1 MPYTIR
7 DFRVNSLPGVPIPN
21 SRYYVPN
28 GNGTD
33 LDEYLTDLN
42 GNYRQIKAVAASV
55 STAWDLLGNPGTNQT
70 VNFIGTTDAT
80 GIAFKTNNNIAGLI
94 ENSEPLA
101 PGFARGTGGASVLF
115 GSHSGENLYQNPDLT
130 KSGSTLI
137 GTYAGRFSKSG
148 ANTFVGFH
156 AGYLHTFGGANGGRN
171 TALGVWAFNA
181 GYKAYD
187 CTALGTFALNN
198 LFEGVSSVGV
208 GRDAAKSLTYG
219 NGIHA
224 IGSYAL
230 LNNSTGISGITITNG
245 GSGYTTATITFSAP
259 QFTPIGGNCS
269 ITATGTAIISSGSI
283 VGVTMTE
290 PGCGYMKLSADEHF
304 TELGLDS
311 YWYATTV
318 TITGDG
324 IGATATPIFVYPEG
338 NVGLG
343 GYSGLYDKFG
353 FYNTYL
359 GNNTYSSNWR
369 WYDKYS
375 LFAGF
380 GAAVDTSIPSGTAIE
395 KSVAI
400 GYNARVGQ
408 SNSII
413 LGGTGADQPN
423 VGIGTIAPNPL
434 RFLDVRSD
442 IEVNGI
448 RVGRGGSGNGTST
461 PLTNVVIGTTV
472 GSNLGVLS
480 LNNVFIGNNV
490 GFNATTDKYNVF
502 IGNDIGV
509 LGRVNR
515 SNVIAIGNQALNTL
529 GPGGVIAIGAVA
541 MFKGGSGQ
549 STAVGFG
556 SLYNNTSTNLHA
568 TDGNTA
574 FGYQT
579 LYNLLESS
587 GSVNGQNTATGTGS
601 GYILQTGSGNSFYG
615 VGSASLGSGLTSS
628 NNNGFGQGSLLFLS
642 NTSFNN
648 AFGFYALSGLTTST
662 GKNVAVGHR
671 AGEFIT
677 TGQGNVIL
685 GGHGGAPIAT
695 LNNHVIIADG
705 NGNSK
710 LEFDN
715 LGQAT
720 LPEYGVGAFTG
731 SATYS
736 LNVDASGNIIEG
748 AVPTDVYGEEHTGL
762 TGTTVTLS
770 NSGTTGTLRIYK
782 NGVRLDSTE
791 FSYSGGTSVTVTDTL
806 DSGDM
811 IICDYKY

>member
-33 LDEYLTDLN
+33 LNEYLTDLTGAYRLVGSAGSPSTDEKVKVSSNDTTPGFLN
-42 GNYRQIKAVAASV
+42 GKLVVGAGISFLENNNGGNETLTISHVDTSSAINLDTSGAQVIDLLTFDTFGHVQTVTTRNLTPADIGVPN
-55 STAWDLLGNPGTNQT
+55 AWNLLGNSGTSQS
-70 VNFIGTTDAT
+70 VNFLGTLDTQ
-80 GIAFKTNNNIAGLI
+80 GIQFRTNNNIAGLI

-101 PGFARGTGGASVLF
+101 PGFARGTGGKSVFL
-115 GSHSGENLYQNPDLT
+115 GSHAGESANLNGDQH
-130 KSGSTLI
+130 STFI
-137 GTYAGRFSKSG
+137 GTYAGRFAKST

-156 AGYLHTFGGANGGRN
+156 AGLLHTYGGAFGGRN
-171 TALGVWAFNA
+171 VAFGNWAFNA

-324 IGATATPIFVYPEG
+324 VGAAATPIFVYPEG

-343 GYSGLYDKFG
+343 GYSGLYDRFG

-359 GNNTYSSNWR
+359 GSNTYSSNGR

-423 VGIGTIAPNPL
+423 IGIGTITPVYG
-434 RFLDVRSD
+434 LDVNVPTDISLNSMLLKSKGTWSGSLPNLAVTPVVSD
-442 IEVNGI
+442 KSSMGFGVSALVQSGI
-448 RVGRGGSGNGTST
+448 LSTAFGFKSQAGAGNQAHNTSFGSYALMNVGGFGNTAVGSCSLITTSSGHT
-461 PLTNVVIGTTV
+461 NTNVGIYGSVISNSTGSCGFGAFNLYKLTTGSYNVAMGKDAGSNITTGWNNTVIGTAAMGKNGFTYPGTADGV
-472 GSNLGVLS
+472 GNNNTAIGSLS
-480 LNNVFIGNNV
+480 LYGCRGNFNTGIGQNS
-490 GFNATTDKYNVF
+490 GYEITTGNYNVI
-502 IGNDIGV
+502 IG
-509 LGRVNR
+509 
-515 SNVIAIGNQALNTL
+515 
-529 GPGGVIAIGAVA
+529 
-541 MFKGGSGQ
+541 
-549 STAVGFG
+549 
-556 SLYNNTSTNLHA
+556 
-568 TDGNTA
+568 GNT
-574 FGYQT
+574 G
-579 LYNLLESS
+579 SS
-587 GSVNGQNTATGTGS
+587 IAT
-601 GYILQTGSGNSFYG
+601 
-615 VGSASLGSGLTSS
+615 S
-628 NNNGFGQGSLLFLS
+628 NNNIIISD
-642 NTSFNN
+642 
-648 AFGFYALSGLTTST
+648 
-662 GKNVAVGHR
+662 
-671 AGEFIT
+671 
-677 TGQGNVIL
+677 GQGNVKLTIDSSHIFTISNGL
-685 GGHGGAPIAT
+685 QDF
-695 LNNHVIIADG
+695 AD
-705 NGNSK
+705 
-710 LEFDN
+710 DT
-715 LGQAT
+715 AA
-720 LPEYGVGAFTG
+720 GVGGIGINSLYRTG
-731 SATYS
+731 SIVKIRVS
-736 LNVDASGNIIEG
+736 
-748 AVPTDVYGEEHTGL
+748 
-762 TGTTVTLS
+762 
-770 NSGTTGTLRIYK
+770 
-782 NGVRLDSTE
+782 
-791 FSYSGGTSVTVTDTL
+791 
-806 DSGDM
+806 
-811 IICDYKY
+811 